1 MSNKFLRFT
10 GAILLIAFCIFPF
23 MGFAGEKQENYYF
36 YSPDGRVEIGMD
48 PGKILIKFFGNVS
61 FEQQKELMG
70 REALLKPL
78 TKEMQLPS
86 PKVVVAQLT
95 GNADKGKI
103 IAMLQRLN
111 QSNLVEYA
119 NPFLVYSD
127 GTGHGIMDRFM
138 VKLKSAS
145 DFAQL
150 KQLVSQNGLSIDEQ
164 YRYDEKVYFIKVP
177 KSTGKNALE
186 FANIF
191 HETGWFAASEP
202 DFLKLLKRFNTN
214 DTNLNAQWSL
224 NNTGSSIQFNGT
236 PGCDMKVFSAWGITT
251 GSTSIKVAVI
261 DEGVD
266 LAHPDLLANLLPG
279 YDGNGLGSAGGPSG
293 NDAHGTACA
302 GIIAGVGNN
311 NLGVAGVAYSCKIIP
326 VRIAYSDA
334 NGNWVTS
341 NSIIGTS
348 LDWAWQTGGADV
360 LSNSWG
366 GGSSSSLINDA
377 ITRAV
382 TQGRGGLG
390 APVLFAAGNDNGAV
404 SYPATLSNVIS
415 VTAMSMCNQRKSTTS
430 CDGETFWG
438 SNFGTNTDISAPGVK
453 IYTCDISG
461 SAGYSS
467 GNYTATFN
475 GTSSACPNAAGVMAL
490 ILSANSSLT
499 MANAR
504 QIIESTCDKV
514 GGYTYNA
521 NVSGQPNGTW
531 SNDLGYG
538 RVNAFAA
545 LQLAAPVA
553 CTSPPPVAT
562 TNASPNNICVA
573 SSVSLS
579 LTGIT
584 FGTGQTYQWQSSPNN
599 STWTNISGATSFSHS
614 LTVST
619 ATYYRCV
626 VTCGGNSTNSAS
638 TLVTFNNSTISTF
651 PHTQNFDA
659 SSSLPCGWL
668 AQNVNGDGN
677 TWNVATFNPRSGTN
691 NVTYGYNASLAADD
705 WLFTPGLSMIAGNT
719 YRIRFW
725 YRARSASF
733 PERLE
738 VKWGAAQNAAG
749 MTSAAIFSNTNITN
763 TTYTEGISGNI
774 VPTTTGTYHIGFRV
788 FSAADMYDLNV
799 DDVTIELVSIACTV
813 PTVGGTATITSP
825 VVSGSTTTMTVSGY
839 NGTSVQW
846 EQSTN
851 GGTTWTAISGAT
863 TPTYT
868 GALPLGTYQIRAR
881 ISRSGCVDAFSNVV
895 NLTVN
900 PLTGDNLNLP
910 IQVSLPYTGSHSN
923 TASSGYTNQFIGQ
936 ASADIF
942 FRFTTGSC
950 TDSIVVSTCGSPFDT
965 YLHLLNAAGTV
976 ITFNDDNGPSCV
988 STAASMRVA
997 VSPNTVYYV
1006 VAEGYNANTG
1016 TFNLSISEI
1025 DSPFLT
1031 ASITA
1036 NGPTTFCQGGSVVLT
1051 SSAATGNTWSNGATT
1066 QSITVSNAGNYNV
1079 TVVNAAGCSATS
1091 SNTTVTVNPS
1101 PTPTIS
1107 AGGSTTFCQGGS
1119 VVLTSSAATGN
1130 TWSNGA
1136 TTQSITVSI
1145 SGNYFVTVVNG
1156 NGCSAVSNSISVNV
1170 SPLPTPT
1177 ISAGGSTTFCQGGSV
1192 VLTSSSATG
1201 NTWSNGATTQNIT
1214 VTSAGTYQVTVVNG
1228 AGCSATSNSITINV
1242 NPSPTPTISAGG
1254 STTLCTGE
1262 TVVLTSSASSGNT
1275 WSNGA
1280 TTQSITVS
1288 QAGTYSV
1295 TVNNGTCS
1303 GSSNSIAVT
1312 VQACSGPSTQIR
1324 TSDCGRTN
1332 FNLQSSIVADLVSGA
1347 TQYEFQFR
1355 DAANVNIVATRIQTS
1370 RTLVI
1375 SSVTPALQW
1384 GTNYNVRVRP
1394 IIGANP
1400 GSFGSACVIGF
1411 VPNPAIF
1418 GVPAT
1423 QLNTTSCGKL
1433 NNILSSSTITANA
1446 VNGATQ
1452 YEFEFRNV
1460 STNALVATKIQ
1471 TNNFTT
1477 LSSVTPALQWGTQ
1490 YNVRVRAY
1498 YGTFA
1503 GTYSTVCLIGII
1515 PDPAVTGVPN
1525 TQLST
1530 ASCGATNLAL
1540 TGTITCVAVSGA
1552 NQYEWEFRN
1561 PSNSALVATKTTT
1574 STSLNLSTVSPAL
1587 QWGTQYNVRVRAF
1600 ISSTGGTFSTVCLI
1614 STMIDPAIGGV
1625 PSTRLNSMNCG
1636 NVNLTLSNSIVALTV
1651 SGASQYEFEFTNP
1664 SNGSVYATR
1673 TSTSATLFLSNV
1685 TPALQW
1691 GTQYNVRVRAYI
1703 GSTAGTYGNVCLIGI
1718 IPDPAVFG
1726 VPNTKLRTADCGK
1739 LNFALNSNMA
1749 ADAVAGA
1756 TQYEFEFRNPSNG
1769 NLVATRLQ
1777 TSATLNAANV
1787 SPALQAGTQYNVR
1800 VRAHIN
1806 TFVGNYGTIC
1816 LIGFVSG
1823 AREGI
1828 AEEQSLLVDEV
1839 LNTEIN
1845 LYPNPMTQNATLMV
1859 KSAISEQAELLVFD
1873 VAGKLVQQ
1881 EVILTNTNVMVGD
1894 QLDFGTYI
1902 ISVRTQ
1908 GGEVINT
1915 RMMKQ

>member
-10 GAILLIAFCIFPF
+10 GAILLIVLCIFPF
-23 MGFAGEKQENYYF
+23 TGFAGEKQENYYF

-48 PGKILIKFFGNVS
+48 PGKILIKFLGNVS
-61 FEQQKELMG
+61 FEEQKELMG

-86 PKVVVAQLT
+86 PKVVVAQLN

-103 IAMLQRLN
+103 IAMLERLN

-119 NPFLVYSD
+119 NPFLIYKD

-150 KQLVSQNGLSIDEQ
+150 KQMVSQNGLSIDEH

-186 FANIF
+186 FANLF

-266 LAHPDLLANLLPG
+266 LAHPDLLANMLPG

-311 NLGVAGVAYSCKIIP
+311 NLGIAGVAYSCKIIP

-334 NGNWVTS
+334 NGNWVTT

-366 GGSSSSLINDA
+366 GGSSSALINDA

-404 SYPATLSNVIS
+404 SYPATLTNVIS

-499 MANAR
+499 MTNAR

-562 TNASPNNICVA
+562 TNASPNTICVT

-614 LTVST
+614 VNVS
-619 ATYYRCV
+619 ATTYFRCV
-626 VTCGGNSTNSAS
+626 VTCGGNSTNSLSAM
-638 TLVTFNNSTISTF
+638 VTFNNSTISSF

-659 SSSLPCGWL
+659 SSSLPCGWVS
-668 AQNVNGDGN
+668 QNVNGDGN
-677 TWNVATFNPRSGTN
+677 TWNVGTLNSRSAPN
-691 NVTYGYNASLAADD
+691 NVTYNYNSALAADD

-749 MTSAAIFSNTNITN
+749 MTSAAVFSNTNIIN
-763 TTYTEGISGNI
+763 TAYAEGVSGNI
-774 VPTTTGTYHIGFRV
+774 VPTTTGTYFIGFRV
-788 FSAADMYDLNV
+788 FSAADMYDLNI
-799 DDVTIELVSIACTV
+799 DDVTIELVTASCAI
-813 PTVGGTATITSP
+813 PTVGGTATIVSP
-825 VVSGSTTTMTVSGY
+825 IVSGSTTTMIVSGY

-851 GGTTWTAISGAT
+851 GGTTWTAIAGAT
-863 TPTYT
+863 TPSFNAAFT
-868 GALPLGTYQIRAR
+868 LGTYQIRAR
-881 ISRSGCVDAFSNVV
+881 ISRVNCVDAFSNVV

-910 IQVSLPYTGSHSN
+910 IQVNLPYTGSHSN
-923 TASSGYTNQFIGQ
+923 AAASGYTNQFTGQ

-950 TDSIVVSTCGSPFDT
+950 TDSISVSTCGASFDT
-965 YLHLLNAAGTV
+965 YLHLLSSTGTV
-976 ITFNDDNGPSCV
+976 ITFNDDNGPGCT
-988 STAASMRVA
+988 STAASMKVA

-1006 VAEGYNANTG
+1006 VAEGYNTNTG
-1016 TFNLSISEI
+1016 TFNISISEI

-1036 NGPTTFCQGGSVVLT
+1036 GGPTTFCQGGSVVLT
-1051 SSAATGNTWSNGATT
+1051 SSSATGNTWNTGATT

-1091 SNTTVTVNPS
+1091 SNTTVTVNPL

-1107 AGGSTTFCQGGS
+1107 AGGATTLCTGET
-1119 VVLTSSAATGN
+1119 VVLTSSASTGN

-1136 TTQSITVSI
+1136 TTQSITVS
-1145 SGNYFVTVVNG
+1145 
-1156 NGCSAVSNSISVNV
+1156 
-1170 SPLPTPT
+1170 
-1177 ISAGGSTTFCQGGSV
+1177 QG
-1192 VLTSSSATG
+1192 
-1201 NTWSNGATTQNIT
+1201 
-1214 VTSAGTYQVTVVNG
+1214 
-1228 AGCSATSNSITINV
+1228 
-1242 NPSPTPTISAGG
+1242 
-1254 STTLCTGE
+1254 
-1262 TVVLTSSASSGNT
+1262 
-1275 WSNGA
+1275 
-1280 TTQSITVS
+1280 
-1288 QAGTYSV
+1288 GTYSV

-1303 GSSNSIAVT
+1303 GSSNSIVVT

-1332 FNLQSSIVADLVSGA
+1332 FNLQSSIVADAVTGA

-1411 VPNPAIF
+1411 VPDPAIF

-1423 QLNTTSCGKL
+1423 QLNTASCGKL
-1433 NNILSSSTITANA
+1433 NNILSSSTITANV

-1503 GTYSTVCLIGII
+1503 GTYATVCLIGII

-1540 TGTITCVAVSGA
+1540 TGTISCVAVSGA

-1574 STSLNLSTVSPAL
+1574 GTSLNLSTVSPAL

-1600 ISSTGGTFSTVCLI
+1600 ISSTGGNFSTVCLI

-1636 NVNLTLSNSIVALTV
+1636 NVNLTLSSSIVALTV

-1664 SNGSVYATR
+1664 GNGSVYATK
-1673 TSTSATLFLSNV
+1673 TSMSATLFLSNV

-1739 LNFALNSNMA
+1739 LTFALNSNMA

-1756 TQYEFEFRNPSNG
+1756 TQYEFEFTNPSNG

-1806 TFVGNYGTIC
+1806 SFVGNYGTTC

-1828 AEEQSLLVDEV
+1828 AEEESPLVDEV

-1845 LYPNPMTQNATLMV
+1845 LYPNPMSLNATLMV

-1873 VAGKLVQQ
+1873 VAGKLVQK